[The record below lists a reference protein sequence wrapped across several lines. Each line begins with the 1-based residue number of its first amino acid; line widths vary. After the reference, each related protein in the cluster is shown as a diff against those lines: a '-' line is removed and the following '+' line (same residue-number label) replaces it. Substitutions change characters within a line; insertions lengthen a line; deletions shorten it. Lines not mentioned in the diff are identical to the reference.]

1 MINENERKKS
11 DMLKIRKKK
20 SDVLKRK
27 FEIFRATGCLKRI

>member
-1 MINENERKKS
+1 MKTREKKS

-27 FEIFRATGCLKRI
+27 FEIFRATGFLKRI